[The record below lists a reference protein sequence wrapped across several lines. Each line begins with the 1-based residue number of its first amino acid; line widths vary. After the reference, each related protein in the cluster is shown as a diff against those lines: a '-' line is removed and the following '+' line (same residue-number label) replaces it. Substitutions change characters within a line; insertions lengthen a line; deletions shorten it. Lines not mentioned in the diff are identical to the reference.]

1 MSDSGTIG
9 SRASKAGREIPPSG
23 IRRFFD
29 IVYSTPDCVSLGV
42 GEPDFTTPWRIS
54 DSGIHAIMQGYTHY
68 TPNRGVP
75 DLRDVICDYLEKTHG
90 LSYDSDSEIIV
101 TMGVSQGLDIA
112 LRSICDPGDEVI
124 IFEPC
129 YVSYTANVKLINA
142 NPVTVVNTLENNFQ
156 VDPEAV
162 RKVITDR
169 SKAILMNFPSNPTGA
184 TLSREVLEEIA
195 SIAREHNLIV
205 LTDEI
210 YSSIVFNGPHV
221 SIASLPGMKERTI
234 YLNGFSK
241 SHAMTGWRLGYVTG
255 PVELVD
261 IMLKIHQYVALC
273 APSLAQYAAIEAIT
287 RGDDEVERMR
297 KEYLRRRNY
306 IVKRFNQLGLTCPN
320 PGGAFYVFPDI
331 SSTGL
336 SSEDFALHLLEEQKV
351 AVVPGT
357 AFGPSGEGHIRCSYA
372 TSMENLRAALD
383 GIENFL
389 GNLKK

>member
-1 MSDSGTIG
+1 
-9 SRASKAGREIPPSG
+9 
-23 IRRFFD
+23 
-29 IVYSTPDCVSLGV
+29 
-42 GEPDFTTPWRIS
+42 
-54 DSGIHAIMQGYTHY
+54 
-68 TPNRGVP
+68 
-75 DLRDVICDYLEKTHG
+75 
-90 LSYDSDSEIIV
+90 
-101 TMGVSQGLDIA
+101 MGVSQGLDIA

-156 VDPEAV
+156 VDPEEI